1 MDGAGRRAVWRL
13 AVLVALAVPACALPG
28 PVPERTGDFE
38 DVTEAAGVRA
48 VHTSGATGRK
58 WYPETFGSGVCVTDV
73 DGDDRPDL
81 LFVTGRP
88 WEGGETRAG
97 VSLYR
102 NRGDGRFAD
111 ITASSRVKFTSY
123 GMGCAAADY
132 DNDGREDLLLTGYG
146 GTALFRNVDGAR
158 FEDVTAAAGLT
169 VTGWSTCAVWFDA
182 DADGHLDV
190 FVCRYVQWSPET
202 DLACTLDANTKVFCG
217 PDPYPP
223 STSRFFHNRGDGTFE
238 DATEAAGF
246 AKPAKALGAALLDV
260 DGDGRVDLFVA
271 NDQVPNSLFR
281 NHGDGTFEDWS
292 ARLAATPGRFG
303 MARAGMGVD
312 VDDSSPGGI
321 VIGHFMGE
329 GLGLYRRDADGRWR
343 DQARRAG
350 VFDASQAFLT
360 FGAAFTDADL
370 DGWPDLVTANGHVD
384 VELVRRL
391 EGATTDRERPLF
403 FRNLGDGTYAET
415 AAQVG
420 LTALFVG
427 RGLATADLDLD
438 GAPDLIFTENNGP
451 ARLYRNRL
459 LTGHWLRVRL
469 KGVTSN
475 RDGIGAV
482 VTVTTNGRPQTRM
495 VRTGSSYLSQSE
507 RPPLFGLGSATSAET
522 VVIRWPSGVIDR
534 LAAVRADQRLTVVE
548 GSHP

>member
-1 MDGAGRRAVWRL
+1 MDGARRRAVWRL
-13 AVLVALAVPACALPG
+13 AVSAILVAAACAR
-28 PVPERTGDFE
+28 PVHIPERTGGFE
-38 DVTEAAGVRA
+38 DVTDAAGVRA

-88 WEGGETRAG
+88 WEGSADREG
-97 VSLYR
+97 VALYR
-102 NRGDGRFAD
+102 NRGDGTFAD
-111 ITASSRVKFTSY
+111 ITALSRLRFASY

-132 DNDGREDLLLTGYG
+132 DNDGRDDLLLTGYG
-146 GTALFRNVDGAR
+146 ATALFRNVGGGR
-158 FEDVTAAAGLT
+158 FEEVTATAGVA

-182 DADGHLDV
+182 DADGLLDL

-202 DLACTLDANTKVFCG
+202 DLACRLDANTKVFCG

-238 DATEAAGF
+238 DATEAAGL

-281 NHGDGTFEDWS
+281 NRGDGTFEDWS

-312 VDDSSPGGI
+312 VDDSSAGGI

-329 GLGLYRRDADGRWR
+329 GLGLYQRDADGRWR
-343 DQARRAG
+343 DRARPAG
-350 VFDASQAFLT
+350 LFEPSLPFLT
-360 FGAAFTDADL
+360 FGAVFIDADL
-370 DGWPDLVTANGHVD
+370 DGWPDLVAANGHVD
-384 VELVRRL
+384 AELVRTL
-391 EGATTDRERPLF
+391 EGGVTDRERPLF
-403 FRNLGDGTYAET
+403 FRNLGDGTYAEA

-420 LTALFVG
+420 LTSLFVG

-459 LTGHWLRVRL
+459 SAGHWLRVRL

-482 VTVTTNGRPQTRM
+482 VTVAASGRVQTRM

-507 RPPLFGLGSATSAET
+507 RPPLFGLGPATSAET
-522 VVIRWPSGVIDR
+522 VVVRWPSGVVDR
-534 LAAVRADQRLTVVE
+534 LVGARADQRMTITE
-548 GSHP
+548 GAYP